1 MQFENAKNSLEMQKV
16 FEAFPDSKLW
26 VCPGQWSF
34 PFQLPFDW
42 LGIPSKRTNILL
54 ADGFPHS
61 DYLDWIP
68 DNWYSFIEKLIN
80 ELIVNI
86 VMIGLKFDE
95 EKPEMDSSSDIK
107 KGVLLILDNLELL
120 IKISLFKLF
129 LSVSILIGNLSII
142 SLFPLPIKL
151 L

>member
-1 MQFENAKNSLEMQKV
+1 MSLFLNA
-16 FEAFPDSKLW
+16 DSKY
-26 VCPGQWSF
+26 
-34 PFQLPFDW
+34 PFIKTP
-42 LGIPSKRTNILL
+42 RN
-54 ADGFPHS
+54 
-61 DYLDWIP
+61 LDLT
-68 DNWYSFIEKLIN
+68 S
-80 ELIVNI
+80 
-86 VMIGLKFDE
+86 KFDE